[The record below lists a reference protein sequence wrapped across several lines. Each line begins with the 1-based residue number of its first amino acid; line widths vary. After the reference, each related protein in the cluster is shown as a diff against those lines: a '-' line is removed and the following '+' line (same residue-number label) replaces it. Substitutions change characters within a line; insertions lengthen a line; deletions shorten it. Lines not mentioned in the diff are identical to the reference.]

1 MLKFIGKRLAS
12 AVLLML
18 LVTSVVYVLVSSNG
32 MGIARLLAGSSATQQ
47 QVVDRYYQLGLD
59 KPVLSQ
65 YVVWLG
71 KAVRGDLGTSY
82 ISGEYVTNMLSTRAP
97 LTITIVSVTMVLTMM
112 ISVWLGITAAVK
124 GGWLDRFLQVLSV
137 VGGAIPQFIVAIV
150 LVFTFA
156 VGLRL
161 FPATGIV
168 PPSEDVGLWAQSLVL
183 PVTAILVGTAMSGA
197 MQIRGSML
205 VELRK
210 EYVATLRTRGISEL
224 SVLYKHALRNAAA
237 PGLIGLGILTVAMLG
252 GTVII
257 ERVFALPGLGMLVT
271 STTTTG
277 DIPALMGCVTITVVI
292 VTVVNL
298 LIDLL
303 MGILNPKVRL

>member
-112 ISVWLGITAAVK
+112 ISVWLGITSAVK
-124 GGWLDRFLQVLSV
+124 GGWLDRFLQLLSV

-150 LVFTFA
+150 LVFTLA

-292 VTVVNL
+292 VTIVNL

>member
-1 MLKFIGKRLAS
+1 MLKFIGRRLAS

-32 MGIARLLAGSSATQQ
+32 MGIARMLVGTSATLQ

-59 KPVLSQ
+59 KPVLGQ
-65 YVVWLG
+65 YLTWLG

-82 ISGEYVTNMLSTRAP
+82 LNGEYVTNMLSTRAP
-97 LTITIVSVTMVLTMM
+97 LTITIVAVTMVLTMI
-112 ISVWLGITAAVK
+112 ISVWLGVTAAVK
-124 GGWLDRFLQVLSV
+124 GGPLDRFLQVLSV

-156 VGLRL
+156 VGLRVL
-161 FPATGIV
+161 PATGIV
-168 PPSEDVGLWAQSLVL
+168 APTEDAGLWARSLIL

-210 EYVATLRTRGISEL
+210 EYVATLRTRGISEY
-224 SVLYKHALRNAAA
+224 SVLYKHALRNAAG
-237 PGLIGLGILTVAMLG
+237 PGLIGLGLLTVAMLG

-257 ERVFALPGLGMLVT
+257 ERVFALPGMGMLVS

-277 DIPALMGCVTITVVI
+277 DIPALMGCVTVTVVI
-292 VTVVNL
+292 VSLVNL
-298 LIDLL
+298 IIDLL

>member
-1 MLKFIGKRLAS
+1 
-12 AVLLML
+12 
-18 LVTSVVYVLVSSNG
+18 VYVLVSSNG
-32 MGIARLLAGSSATQQ
+32 MGIARMLAGSSATQQ

-59 KPVLSQ
+59 RPVLSQ
-65 YVVWLG
+65 YLAWLG
-71 KAVRGDLGTSY
+71 KAVRGDFGTSY
-82 ISGEYVTNMLSTRAP
+82 LNGEYVTNMLSTRAP
-97 LTITIVSVTMVLTMM
+97 LTITIVSVTMVLTMV

-156 VGLRL
+156 VGLRI

-210 EYVATLRTRGISEL
+210 EYVATLRTRGISEF

-292 VTVVNL
+292 VTIVNL

>member
-1 MLKFIGKRLAS
+1 MLRFIGKRLAS

-32 MGIARLLAGSSATQQ
+32 MGIARMLAGSSATQQ

-59 KPVLSQ
+59 RPVLSQ
-65 YVVWLG
+65 YLAWLG
-71 KAVRGDLGTSY
+71 KAVRGDFGTSY
-82 ISGEYVTNMLSTRAP
+82 LNGEYVTNMLSTRAP
-97 LTITIVSVTMVLTMM
+97 LTITIVSVTMVLTMV

-156 VGLRL
+156 VGLRI

-210 EYVATLRTRGISEL
+210 EYVATLRTRGISEF

-292 VTVVNL
+292 VTIVNL

>member
-1 MLKFIGKRLAS
+1 
-12 AVLLML
+12 
-18 LVTSVVYVLVSSNG
+18 
-32 MGIARLLAGSSATQQ
+32 
-47 QVVDRYYQLGLD
+47 
-59 KPVLSQ
+59 
-65 YVVWLG
+65 
-71 KAVRGDLGTSY
+71 
-82 ISGEYVTNMLSTRAP
+82 
-97 LTITIVSVTMVLTMM
+97 
-112 ISVWLGITAAVK
+112 VK

-156 VGLRL
+156 VGLRI

-210 EYVATLRTRGISEL
+210 EYVATLRTRGISEF

-292 VTVVNL
+292 VTIVNL